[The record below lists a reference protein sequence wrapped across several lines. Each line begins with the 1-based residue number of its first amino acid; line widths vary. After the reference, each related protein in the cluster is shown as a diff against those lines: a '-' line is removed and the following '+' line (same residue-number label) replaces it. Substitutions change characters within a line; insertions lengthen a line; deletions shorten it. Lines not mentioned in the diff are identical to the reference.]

1 MKVLVL
7 GAGVVGV
14 TTAWRLA
21 QEGAEVTIIDRH
33 PDVAMET
40 SFANAG
46 QVSPGYAA
54 PWAAPG
60 VPMKALKWLFQRHA
74 PLSIRPDGTAFQWQW
89 LLQMLRNCSAKRYA
103 VNKSRMVALAEYSRD
118 CLQGLRQRVHLPY
131 EGRTL
136 GTLQVFRSEAQMAA
150 TQRDIAVLQDAGV
163 PFELLQSEEL
173 SLVEPGLA
181 RAQSRLTGGLR
192 LPSDETGD
200 CHLFTRALARHALG
214 LGVQMRMGCTVKR
227 WLERQ
232 GQVCGVVLD
241 DPDQN
246 PIEADRI
253 VLAGGVWSRELLNPL
268 GISVPIYPVKG
279 HSITLP
285 IVDEGM
291 APVSTVLDETYKVA
305 VTRFDR
311 RVRVGGMA
319 DLVGFDRSI
328 HPRRVATLAHVVNDL
343 FPGGDLSRAQPWS
356 GLRPMTP
363 DGTPL
368 ICATQHPRMWL
379 SRGALRPDD
388 GKEACGGSARLVARS
403 LLHQLTTGEG
413 SLPESETREA

>member
-200 CHLFTRALARHALG
+200 CHLFTRARARHALG

-311 RVRVGGMA
+311 RVSRRRPVTRTAVEWAAPHDPRRHPA
-319 DLVGFDRSI
+319 DLCNPAPSSVAQHG
-328 HPRRVATLAHVVNDL
+328 PRHL
-343 FPGGDLSRAQPWS
+343 
-356 GLRPMTP
+356 GLD
-363 DGTPL
+363 DGL
-368 ICATQHPRMWL
+368 WL

>member
-181 RAQSRLTGGLR
+181 HAQSRLTGGLR

-200 CHLFTRALARHALG
+200 CHLFTRALAHHALG

-368 ICATQHPRMWL
+368 ICATQHPRLWL
-379 SRGALRPDD
+379 NTGHGTL
-388 GKEACGGSARLVARS
+388 GWTMACGSAEVLCDLMMGRRPAVDPHGLS
-403 LLHQLTTGEG
+403 LD
-413 SLPESETREA
+413 RYCIN